1 MRLRRLS
8 RTKDQAS
15 SDGGRVLT
23 VEESL
28 QSIAVE
34 LHNGNKLFARFL
46 AIAEENQK
54 LVSSAPDASLGLLEK
69 LIDPITALISN
80 KVLRPAQV
88 TSAPSK
94 LSVVTKDGNG
104 TRVEQRPGE

>member
-15 SDGGRVLT
+15 SSGERVLT

-34 LHNGNKLFARFL
+34 LHQGNKLFARFL
-46 AIAEENQK
+46 AIAEENR
-54 LVSSAPDASLGLLEK
+54 VVVAAGSPDTHLLEK
-69 LIDPITALISN
+69 LIEPVTAMLTRS
-80 KVLRPAQV
+80 LARPARIAS
-88 TSAPSK
+88 TPTTPAT
-94 LSVVTKDGNG
+94 VTKEGNG
-104 TRVEQRPGE
+104 TRVEQRPEV